1 MTLELDPGACE
12 RAARAV
18 DELAA
23 GLRAPSDLPLPAD
36 RYARAL
42 GDVPARS
49 DAAARAAHDEAVADL
64 RDLAARIRA
73 RSRAVVAADTAGAD
87 EIDAVR

>member
-1 MTLELDPGACE
+1 MSFELDPGAWE

-23 GLRAPSDLPLPAD
+23 GLPEPPDLPLPDD

-42 GDVPARS
+42 GDLPQRS
-49 DAAARAAHDEAVADL
+49 DAAARAAHRAAVAEL
-64 RDLAARIRA
+64 HGLAARIRA
-73 RSRAVVAADTAGAD
+73 GARDVIATDTSGA
-87 EIDAVR
+87 EQIATAR